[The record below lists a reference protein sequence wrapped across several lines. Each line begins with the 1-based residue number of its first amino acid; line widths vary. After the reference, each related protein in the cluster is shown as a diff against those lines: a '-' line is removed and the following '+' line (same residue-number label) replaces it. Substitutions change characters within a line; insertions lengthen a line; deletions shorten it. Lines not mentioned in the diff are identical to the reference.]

1 MKNIYF
7 TCNFFDSVTSL
18 FHVGN
23 NSTSSNNLF
32 TIILAGAS
40 IIPLKNVSY
49 NFKTEN
55 KENNISYLNLQ
66 LFLKFFLLA

>member
-40 IIPLKNVSY
+40 IIPLKNVILKQ
-49 NFKTEN
+49 KT
-55 KENNISYLNLQ
+55 KKTIYSI
-66 LFLKFFLLA
+66 

>member
-40 IIPLKNVSY
+40 IIPLKNVSC